1 MVGRKGRGVIRQRL
15 TTMAFLEQKKKELG
29 KFSPSTT
36 EVGVPV
42 GFSLPITPKP
52 VTTHLK
58 WQVHK
63 LNCHTL
69 PAGETVCMER
79 DVALGA
85 SDLHRGVKMKWQQQI
100 QTTLLSI
107 NIASKLGRSQS
118 QTGPISNPNPNSIP
132 NHTVILT
139 LSQYLTLPQKKKNSW
154 RGLDLENSRR
164 TACGLNSTIQKMPG
178 GIPGGP

>member
-139 LSQYLTLPQKKKNSW
+139 LSQYLTLPQKKRIPDAAWTW
-154 RGLDLENSRR
+154 R
-164 TACGLNSTIQKMPG
+164 IQEEQRVA
-178 GIPGGP
+178 